1 MRTDSLAFV
10 PKIYFPQ
17 SIYLSEKYTEIIKL
31 VTFKKPL
38 IIISSNF
45 QKSGKSGFANSQQ
58 ISRKLGASGV
68 VYRHS
73 GEPKMRDIDKFEKIH
88 AREKFDLIIAIG
100 GGSVLD
106 LSKVLKNN
114 WKSKL
119 VAIPT
124 TIGSSSEVS
133 RFSLISQA
141 GKKTIFHSEEFLP
154 DIVIFNYE
162 LFMGIDK
169 HTLALQGIDALAH
182 GLESLVSRLA
192 NPISDS
198 FALSSIDGIYSAL
211 VNLQKEGKSKEVL
224 EKLKIFSTMAGFAQ
238 SSVGTGLIHA
248 LAHYF
253 GVKNTIPHASAVATF
268 LIDGLA
274 VNLKKSTLYK
284 KLDGVKI
291 LSSKNLLY
299 RLTKLFNDI
308 AVKQE
313 KIKVDGDLEET
324 ANQIRSDITML
335 TNPFT
340 PTVDDISNI
349 IKKHL

>member
-38 IIISSNF
+38 IIISSSF

-58 ISRKLGASGV
+58 ISRKLGASGG
-68 VYRHS
+68 VYCHS
-73 GEPKMRDIDKFEKIH
+73 GEPKMRDID
-88 AREKFDLIIAIG
+88 KFDLIIAIG

-274 VNLKKSTLYK
+274 VNLKKSTL
-284 KLDGVKI
+284 
-291 LSSKNLLY
+291 
-299 RLTKLFNDI
+299 
-308 AVKQE
+308 
-313 KIKVDGDLEET
+313 
-324 ANQIRSDITML
+324 
-335 TNPFT
+335 
-340 PTVDDISNI
+340 
-349 IKKHL
+349 